1 MLNELLRF
9 VRRYDMVQPGDRVVC
24 AVSGGADSV
33 ALLWAFYLLKDK
45 LEIILECAHY
55 NHGLRGEESQRD
67 QAFVDAICA
76 RLDIPCHIG
85 SGQVKAGEKGLE
97 AAARDA
103 RYAFLRSLPG
113 KVATA
118 HTADDNAETVLMH
131 LVRGTG
137 LKGLGGISPVS
148 GNVIRPM
155 LSVTRSQVLAFL
167 EEYHV
172 HYVEDSSNGTDAF
185 LRNRLRHH
193 VMPLLQEEN
202 PRFAQNLSEM
212 AQSLRKDSALL
223 ERLREQPW
231 EDVYAL
237 RNMDEAG
244 RARALAAFLEKCGV
258 KEPSRRHIDLAQSLV
273 FSQSPSAKGSFPGG
287 VVIGREYDKLV
298 KKENFVSPLP
308 LQLSCTGSW
317 ELPGLGLRVT
327 CAPAD
332 GTGDTPT
339 AFTVFP
345 NGAFFLRSRLAG
357 DTLCTHG
364 GTKSLKERFIDR
376 KIPADRRPFV
386 PVVADDDGVLGVFGF
401 GADLRRTGQAGI
413 KVIFEEIEN
422 ADGVK

>member
-1 MLNELLRF
+1 MLNELLRL
-9 VRRYDMVQPGDRVVC
+9 VRRYAMVQPGDRVIC

-45 LEIILECAHY
+45 LDIKLECAHY
-55 NHGLRGEESQRD
+55 NHGLRGEESDRD
-67 QAFVDAICA
+67 QAFVEALCA
-76 RLDIPCHIG
+76 SLDIPCHIG
-85 SGQVKAGEKGLE
+85 SGQVKTGDKGLE

-167 EEYHV
+167 EEYNA

-212 AQSLRKDSALL
+212 AQSLRNDSALL
-223 ERLREQPW
+223 DRLRLEPW

-237 RNMDEAG
+237 RNMDEAS
-244 RARALAAFLEKCGV
+244 RARVLAAFLQKCGV

-273 FSQSPSAKGSFPGG
+273 FSQSPSAKGNFPGG

-308 LQLSCTGSW
+308 LQLSCIGSW
-317 ELPGLGLRVT
+317 ELPSLSLRVT

-332 GTGDTPT
+332 GTVDPPT

-345 NGAFFLRSRLAG
+345 NGVFFLRSRIAG
-357 DTLCTHG
+357 DTLSTQG
-364 GTKSLKERFIDR
+364 GTKSLKERFIDC

-386 PVVADDDGVLGVFGF
+386 PVVADGEGVLGVFGF
-401 GADLRRTGQAGI
+401 GPDLRRTGETGV
-413 KVIFEEIEN
+413 KVTFEEIEN